1 MLPCKADE
9 PRFDSQK
16 LNKGRT
22 REPTSQ
28 ACPHMYTH
36 AHKRNLLTYK
46 KKKTTWHPV
55 DLKTERTIFNVC
67 YEASNQTEKI

>member
-1 MLPCKADE
+1 MASRDSAPCEADE
-9 PRFDSQK
+9 PRFESHK

-36 AHKRNLLTYK
+36 AHIVFQCFKILKRNLQTYFFK
-46 KKKTTWHPV
+46 K
-55 DLKTERTIFNVC
+55 N
-67 YEASNQTEKI
+67 

>member
-1 MLPCKADE
+1 MPCKADE

-22 REPTSQ
+22 REPTSSQ

-36 AHKRNLLTYK
+36 AHKRNLQTYI
-46 KKKTTWHPV
+46 KKKTWQPV

-67 YEASNQTEKI
+67 YKASNQTEEI